1 MKVLLALPLLLA
13 SAGAAL
19 ADNSNDRAAADVTI
33 PGDAVLHCR
42 ALADTGAR
50 LACYD
55 SIPVARATTHAPAPV
70 PAPERN
76 FGLQPP
82 KKAEP
87 ETPASIESTIPGSF
101 EGWGP
106 NTRFTLANG
115 QVWRVADGSD
125 AVLPPMRDPKVRI
138 VRNFFGTT
146 FLEIPGTN
154 SSPSVRRVR

>member
-13 SAGAAL
+13 TSGAAL
-19 ADNSNDRAAADVTI
+19 ANDKAAADVTI

-42 ALADTGAR
+42 ALGDTSAR

-55 SIPVARATTHAPAPV
+55 AIPVARAAAPAP
-70 PAPERN
+70 EQN

-82 KKAEP
+82 RKAEP
-87 ETPASIESTIPGSF
+87 ETPAFIESTITGSF

-106 NTRFTLANG
+106 GTQFTLANG